1 MQRYLSFRITFKK
14 NAILELSNQIRI
26 HLYYMNKNME
36 EDNIYKRLQEAISAL
51 PENFSVL
58 EEQVDVE
65 LQMEYFNYS
74 RDLKH
79 KLSDQVILEHQTDLF
94 DPAVSVDEKKN
105 LLVLLASQDKVESF
119 RSIEK
124 YTQNPDPELR
134 AWSILALQESRMVI
148 QSSLMDEQQVY
159 ISTGLGGKG
168 QKLRYFTTFIGNEG
182 IIEYSE
188 VQRKVI
194 KTELEM
200 TMKKVDGI
208 LEEIDFQDN
217 LAVAVLLLP
226 VKSDIQTIFSEI
238 INECNLYG
246 DFIRQDII
254 ITNVKKMNFDEIKKF
269 INRSSGE

>member
-1 MQRYLSFRITFKK
+1 MKQS
-14 NAILELSNQIRI
+14 
-26 HLYYMNKNME
+26 ME
-36 EDNIYKRLQEAISAL
+36 DDNIYKRLQEAISSL

-65 LQMEYFNYS
+65 LQLEYFNYS

-79 KLSDQVILEHQTDLF
+79 KLSDNIIREHQANLF
-94 DPAVSVDEKKN
+94 DPTISVEEKKN

-119 RSIEK
+119 RAIEK
-124 YTQNPDPELR
+124 YAKNPDTELR

-168 QKLRYFTTFIGNEG
+168 QKLRYFTAFIGNDG
-182 IIEYSE
+182 LIEYSE
-188 VQRKVI
+188 VQKKVI

-200 TMKKVDGI
+200 TIKNVDGI
-208 LEEIDFQDN
+208 LEEIGFFEN
-217 LAVAVLLLP
+217 LAFAVLLLP
-226 VKSDIQTIFSEI
+226 VKSDIQTIFSDV

-246 DFIRQDII
+246 DFVRQDII
-254 ITNVKKMNFDEIKKF
+254 ITNVKRMSFDEIKNF
-269 INRSSGE
+269 INREK